1 MYVGVQMSRARIT
14 RLVAVGS
21 CLKLRGGPLAGWT
34 QGVETM
40 RGYLKSKHDVVVA
53 AAGAALGGCGGVM
66 PHAYARRKVR
76 LVSRDGQVRSMD
88 HGQHSLN

>member
-14 RLVAVGS
+14 RLVAVGP

-40 RGYLKSKHDVVVA
+40 RGYLKSKHGVVVA
-53 AAGAALGGCGGVM
+53 AAGATLEGCGGVM
-66 PHAYARRKVR
+66 PDGKFGWYHEMDRYERGSQPVFIELTVR
-76 LVSRDGQVRSMD
+76 
-88 HGQHSLN
+88 